1 MASID
6 DLQYTH
12 PFQITKKIRREV
24 YEYISPENPSNKQ
37 AGKIIVITGG
47 GTGIGAV
54 CPS

>member
-6 DLQYTH
+6 DLYYTH
-12 PFQITKKIRREV
+12 PFQITKQIRRDV
-24 YEYISPENPSNKQ
+24 YEYISPSNASNKQ

-54 CPS
+54 CI